1 MGISVSDRIRI
12 CVNSKLESANQDRQ
26 TYVQKFGRDFV
37 QFFEWYSGDLY
48 KTELFIDQVFKLK
61 KIIDD
66 CQGEVFPDVVNYLWA
81 NVEKVENELFNRNA
95 RVMSMSPMDNI
106 AYTLKMEVNQ
116 MLRQFYNELL
126 TMIK

>member
-116 MLRQFYNELL
+116 MLRQFYKELL

>member
-1 MGISVSDRIRI
+1 MEISVSDRIRI

-66 CQGEVFPDVVNYLWA
+66 CQGEVFPDVVNYLHA